1 MITIQV
7 TIGSS
12 ATPAT
17 TLDLY
22 ASTLVMTCSGT
33 ADYFGGPTV
42 STTNGIKL
50 SSTTPI
56 VVATASPH
64 GIALKNLY
72 FAGTASDTVNIAYE
86 PAQ

>member
-1 MITIQV
+1 MITLQV

-33 ADYFGGPTV
+33 DYFGGPGVT
-42 STTNGIKL
+42 SSNGIKL
-50 SSTTPI
+50 SSTTPL
-56 VVATASPH
+56 VVSTAAPH
-64 GIALKNLY
+64 GISLKNLY